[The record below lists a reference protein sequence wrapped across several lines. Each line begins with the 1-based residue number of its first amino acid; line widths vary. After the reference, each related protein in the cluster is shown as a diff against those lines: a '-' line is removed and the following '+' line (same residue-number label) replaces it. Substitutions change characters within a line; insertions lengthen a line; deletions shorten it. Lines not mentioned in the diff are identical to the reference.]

1 MHPRFRVASARAAIR
16 ESDEK
21 TPSLDRIPKKSRRW
35 SMRQFQSQVMKK
47 EDEEDDD
54 VHWMC
59 HSHIKKSISSQIIEK
74 GTYLTLGGLLS
85 PLAPM
90 M

>member
-1 MHPRFRVASARAAIR
+1 MEYAAVAIPG
-16 ESDEK
+16 DEK
-21 TPSLDRIPKKSRRW
+21 
-35 SMRQFQSQVMKK
+35 
-47 EDEEDDD
+47 EDEEEDDD

-74 GTYLTLGGLLS
+74 GTYLTLGAVLS